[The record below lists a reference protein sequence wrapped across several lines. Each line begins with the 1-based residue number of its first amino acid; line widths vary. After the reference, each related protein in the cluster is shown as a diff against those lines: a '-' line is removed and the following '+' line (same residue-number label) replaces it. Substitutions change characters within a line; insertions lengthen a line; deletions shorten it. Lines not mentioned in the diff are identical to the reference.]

1 MRPIAGCRVR
11 NVTLTVLYN
20 VIRNF
25 SLINMKKWITD
36 VIDNPKRIAI
46 PILTHPGIEM
56 TGKTVLDAV
65 TNGKVHAEAILA
77 LNERFPS
84 AATTVIMDL
93 TVEAEA
99 FGCVITFSEDEV
111 PTVTRRLVSSFDEV
125 QQLPVP
131 SLSAGRIPQY
141 LMANQL
147 TVAAITDKPVLG
159 GCIGPYSLAG
169 RLFDMTEIM
178 MAIYTE
184 PETVIL
190 LLEKCTQFLTGYC
203 RALKNTGV
211 NGVIIA
217 EPASGLLSDD
227 DCRQYSSFYV
237 KQIVDA
243 LQDDSF
249 SVFLHNC
256 GNTGHC
262 TQAML
267 NTGASGYH
275 FGNAMN
281 MMDALETCPSDVLVM
296 GNLDPV
302 GVFKMST
309 PEQVKQS
316 AKDLLERTAGYRN
329 FVLSSGCDVPPHT
342 PLENVASFYEALGEF
357 NK

>member
-1 MRPIAGCRVR
+1 MY
-11 NVTLTVLYN
+11 L
-20 VIRNF
+20 
-25 SLINMKKWITD
+25 NMKKWITD
-36 VIDNPKRIAI
+36 VINNPKRIAI

-56 TGKTVLDAV
+56 IGKTVLDTV
-65 TNGKVHAEAILA
+65 TDGKVHAEAIKT
-77 LNERFPS
+77 LNNCYPS
-84 AATTVIMDL
+84 AASTVIMDL

-99 FGCVITFSEDEV
+99 FGCTINFSRDEV
-111 PTVTRRLVSSFDEV
+111 PTVSHRLVSNFDEV
-125 QQLPVP
+125 LQLPVP
-131 SLSAGRIPQY
+131 PLTAGRVSQY
-141 LMANQL
+141 VLANQL

-178 MAIYTE
+178 VAIYTE
-184 PETVIL
+184 PDTINL
-190 LLEKCTQFLTGYC
+190 LLEKCTQFLIEYC
-203 RALKNTGV
+203 RTLKAVGV
-211 NGVIIA
+211 NGIVIA
-217 EPASGLLSDD
+217 EPAAGLLSND
-227 DCRQYSSFYV
+227 DCMQYSSLYV

-243 LQDDSF
+243 LQDDTF

-256 GNTGHC
+256 GNNGQC

-267 NTGASGYH
+267 YTGAHGYH

-281 MMDALETCPSDVLVM
+281 MIHALETCPHDVLVM

-302 GVFKMST
+302 GVFAMST

-316 AKDLLERTAGYRN
+316 VENLLKQTYPYKN

-342 PLENVASFYEALGEF
+342 PLENVEAFYSALAEF

>member
-1 MRPIAGCRVR
+1 MK
-11 NVTLTVLYN
+11 
-20 VIRNF
+20 
-25 SLINMKKWITD
+25 INMKNWITD
-36 VIDNPKRIAI
+36 VIHNPKRIAI

-65 TNGKVHAEAILA
+65 TDGKVHSEAIRA
-77 LNERFPS
+77 LSERYPS
-84 AATTVIMDL
+84 GASTVIMDL

-99 FGCVITFSEDEV
+99 FGCIIDFSTDEV
-111 PTVTRRLVSSFDEV
+111 PNVRHRLVSNYEEV
-125 QQLPVP
+125 QRLAVP
-131 SLSAGRIPQY
+131 SLSAGRIPEY
-141 LMANQL
+141 LLANQL
-147 TVAAITDKPVLG
+147 TAAAITGKPVLS

-184 PETVIL
+184 PNTIHL
-190 LLEKCTQFLTGYC
+190 LLEKCTQFLTGYV
-203 RALKNTGV
+203 RDLKSAGV
-211 NGVIIA
+211 NGVVIA
-217 EPASGLLSDD
+217 EPAAGLLSDD
-227 DCRQYSSFYV
+227 DCRQYSSLYV

-243 LQDDSF
+243 LQDDNF
-249 SVFLHNC
+249 SVILHNC

-267 NTGASGYH
+267 YTGAHGYH

-281 MMDALETCPSDVLVM
+281 MVDALKTCPPDVLVM
-296 GNLDPV
+296 GNLDPA

-316 AKDLLERTAGYRN
+316 AKTLLEETAGYKN

-342 PLENVASFYEALGEF
+342 PPENVEAFYEALRD
-357 NK
+357 